1 MFRIGEN
8 EIRLPLCKRLSNDE
22 KDYLK
27 FLHGSVDNNINYTL
41 NWLSSDEALELLS
54 VDEDDFED
62 EFVNSDL
69 YLDLNNL
76 FLMSARDNRKFINK
90 FYNKGSKLGYDDL
103 GRMLP
108 FSSSDEEAL
117 DILNEYVGDIVTN
130 VNMECGIG
138 IKDVLMLSVMG
149 VVGAKELK
157 ENILKVPYVPI
168 RSNISVM
175 SRCNMVARTE
185 YGRAI
190 NTGVLQAYSNFGINE
205 VNINTTGLPNVC
217 DDCLDLEQNNPY
229 SIEEAMSLLPM
240 HPQCA
245 CSYSPVYNN
254 LENVDNPVV
263 IDLT

>member
-8 EIRLPLCKRLSNDE
+8 EVRLPLCKRLSKDE

-27 FLHGSVDNNINYTL
+27 FLHNGIDNNIQYAIK
-41 NWLSSDEALELLS
+41 WLDTNEASELLS
-54 VDEDDFED
+54 VDEDDFDD

-69 YLDLNNL
+69 YSNLNTLFLNNKNEN
-76 FLMSARDNRKFINK
+76 AKYINK

-108 FSSSDEEAL
+108 IMSSDREAL
-117 DILNEYVGDIVTN
+117 SILNEYVGDVVTN
-130 VNMECGIG
+130 VNVECGIG

-149 VVGAKELK
+149 VLGAKEIK
-157 ENILKVPYVPI
+157 ENILKVPYVTV
-168 RSNISVM
+168 RSNISVT
-175 SRCNMVARTE
+175 SRCNMIARTE

-190 NTGVLQAYSNFGINE
+190 NTGVLQAYSNTGVSE

-229 SIEEAMSLLPM
+229 SIEEAMGLLPL

-245 CSYSPVYNN
+245 CSYSPVYSSI
-254 LENVDNPVV
+254 ENVNNPTI

>member
-8 EIRLPLCKRLSNDE
+8 EVRLPLCKRLSKDE

-27 FLHGSVDNNINYTL
+27 FLHNGIDNNIQYTL
-41 NWLSSDEALELLS
+41 RWLSSNEALELLS

-69 YLDLNNL
+69 YSNLNNI
-76 FLMSARDNRKFINK
+76 FLGNKNGSVKFINK

-108 FSSSDEEAL
+108 FMSSDSEAL
-117 DILNEYVGDIVTN
+117 GILNEYVGDVVQN
-130 VNMECGIG
+130 VNIECGIG
-138 IKDVLMLSVMG
+138 IQDVLMLSVMG
-149 VVGAKELK
+149 VLGANELK
-157 ENILKVPYVPI
+157 ENILKVPYAPV
-168 RSNISVM
+168 RSNISIT
-175 SRCNMVARTE
+175 SRCNMIARTE

-190 NTGVLQAYSNFGINE
+190 NTGVLQAYSNSGVNE
-205 VNINTTGLPNVC
+205 VNINTSGLPNVC

-229 SIEEAMSLLPM
+229 SIEEAMQLLPL

-245 CSYSPVYNN
+245 CSYSPVYSSR
-254 LENVDNPVV
+254 ENVNNPVI